1 MGPKTRV
8 LLDVRRGPAGGLAA
22 VVTDYFY
29 LLLCQERW
37 ELIWAHGGAPLLI
50 SLLKLSNPAAR
61 HATIKSARRLLPAC
75 ADRE

>member
-1 MGPKTRV
+1 MGAKTGV
-8 LLDVRRGPAGGLAA
+8 LLDVRRGPTGGLAA
-22 VVTDYFY
+22 VVTDSLY

-37 ELIWAHGGAPLLI
+37 ELIRAYGGAPLLI

-61 HATIKSARRLLPAC
+61 HATIKSARRFLPAC